1 MNNKKELLKD
11 LIRKL
16 HEGAELEEVK
26 REFIEHF
33 GSVSPSEIA
42 EIEQSLIDEGLPE
55 VEVKRLCDVHVEVFK
70 NSLDKQ
76 EKPRPPL

>member
-1 MNNKKELLKD
+1 MSDKKELLKG

-16 HEGAELEEVK
+16 HDGAELDIVK
-26 REFIEHF
+26 QEFIRHF

-55 VEVKRLCDVHVEVFK
+55 EEV
-70 NSLDKQ
+70 
-76 EKPRPPL
+76 